1 MNIYSETNFFL
12 EIVFSQEQSKYCEK
26 IISLGR
32 RQKINLVIPAYSF
45 AEALYKLE
53 AQRKKRENFQRELNS
68 QLNQLAQTAQYNS
81 QITNFRTL
89 DTFLTQNID
98 EEKKRFEKCRKD
110 LTKIAEIIA
119 FDAQTIERAKPVA
132 AKYDLTLQDAI
143 VFASV
148 LEHLQQNK
156 AAQNCFLNRNSKDFS
171 QPSIVKRL
179 KTLNCKFFADF
190 EKAYN
195 YINSQ
200 IKPCVQL

>member
-1 MNIYSETNFFL
+1 MNIYCETNFFL

-26 IISLGR
+26 IISLGEKK
-32 RQKINLVIPAYSF
+32 KIKIIIPAYSF

-53 AQRKKRENFQRELNS
+53 AQRKKRESFQRELNS
-68 QLNQLAQTAQYNS
+68 QISQLAQTSQYNS

-89 DTFLTQNID
+89 DTFLTQNIE
-98 EEKKRFEKCRKD
+98 EEKKRFEKCRKS

-119 FDAQTIERAKPVA
+119 FDALTIEKAKPTA
-132 AKYDLTLQDAI
+132 TKYDLTLQDAI
-143 VFASV
+143 IFSSI
-148 LEHLQQNK
+148 LNHLRQNNVS
-156 AAQNCFLNRNSKDFS
+156 QNCFLNRNSKDFS

-195 YINSQ
+195 FIDSQ
-200 IKPCVQL
+200 IK

>member
-1 MNIYSETNFFL
+1 MNIYSKTNFFL

-32 RQKINLVIPAYSF
+32 RKKIKLIMPAYSF

-68 QLNQLAQTAQYNS
+68 QISQLAQTIQYNS
-81 QITNFRTL
+81 QIKNFRAL

-98 EEKKRFEKCRKD
+98 EEKKRFERCRRS
-110 LTKIAEIIA
+110 LTETAEIIA
-119 FDAQTIERAKPVA
+119 FDPETITRAKLTA
-132 AKYDLTLQDAI
+132 TRYDLTLQDAI
-143 VFASV
+143 VFSSI
-148 LEHLQQNK
+148 LGHLQQSK
-156 AAQNCFLNRNSKDFS
+156 ASQNCFLNRNSKDFS
-171 QPSIVKRL
+171 QPSIAKRL

-195 YINSQ
+195 FINSQ
-200 IKPCVQL
+200 IK

>member
-12 EIVFSQEQSKYCEK
+12 EIVFSQEQSKHCEK

-32 RQKINLVIPAYSF
+32 RKKIKLVIPAYSF

-81 QITNFRTL
+81 QVTNFRNL
-89 DTFLTQNID
+89 DTFLTQNIE

-119 FDAQTIERAKPVA
+119 FDALTIERAKSVA
-132 AKYDLTLQDAI
+132 TKYDLSLQDAI
-143 VFASV
+143 VFSSV
-148 LEHLQQNK
+148 LDHLQQGK
-156 AAQNCFLNRNSKDFS
+156 ASQNCFLNRNSKDFS
-171 QPSIVKRL
+171 QPGIIKRL
-179 KTLNCKFFADF
+179 QKLNCKFFADF

-200 IKPCVQL
+200 IK

>member
-1 MNIYSETNFFL
+1 MNVYSETNFFL

-26 IISLGR
+26 IISLC
-32 RQKINLVIPAYSF
+32 QKKKIKLIIPAYSF

-68 QLNQLAQTAQYNS
+68 QISQLAQTIQYNS
-81 QITNFRTL
+81 QIKNFRAL

-98 EEKKRFEKCRKD
+98 EEKNRFEKCRKS

-119 FDAQTIERAKPVA
+119 FDAETIKRAKLTA
-132 AKYDLTLQDAI
+132 TKYDLTLQDAI
-143 VFASV
+143 VFSSI
-148 LEHLQQNK
+148 LNHLQQSK
-156 AAQNCFLNRNSKDFS
+156 ASQSCFLNRNSKDFS
-171 QPSIVKRL
+171 QPSIAKRL

-195 YINSQ
+195 FRVYGS
-200 IKPCVQL
+200 

>member
-12 EIVFSQEQSKYCEK
+12 EIVFSQEQSKFCEK
-26 IISLGR
+26 IISLAR
-32 RQKINLVIPAYSF
+32 KKKIKLIIPAYSF

-68 QLNQLAQTAQYNS
+68 QISQIAQTIRYNS
-81 QITNFRTL
+81 QITNFRVL
-89 DTFLTQNID
+89 DTFLTQNIE
-98 EEKKRFEKCRKD
+98 EEKKRSEKCRKS

-119 FDAQTIERAKPVA
+119 FDAQTIEKAKPIA
-132 AKYDLTLQDAI
+132 ANYDLTLQDAI
-143 VFASV
+143 VFTSI
-148 LEHLQQNK
+148 LTHLQQNK
-156 AAQNCFLNRNSKDFS
+156 ATKNCFLNRNSKDFS

-190 EKAYN
+190 EKVYN

-200 IKPCVQL
+200 IK